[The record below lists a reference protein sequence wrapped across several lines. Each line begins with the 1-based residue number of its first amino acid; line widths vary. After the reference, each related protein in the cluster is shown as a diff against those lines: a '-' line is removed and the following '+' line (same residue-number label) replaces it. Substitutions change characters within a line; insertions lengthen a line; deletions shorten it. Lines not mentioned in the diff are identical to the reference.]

1 MSKDK
6 TNILDNNIWL
16 NSRFFVTW
24 EGGFRRKKRLFLEVF
39 TENLN
44 ETDTS
49 QLEKSYPDI
58 FL

>member
-16 NSRFFVTW
+16 NSRFFVTR
-24 EGGFRRKKRLFLEVF
+24 EGSLQRKKRLFLEVF

-44 ETDTS
+44 ENDAS
-49 QLEKSYPDI
+49 QLEKSYPDT

>member
-24 EGGFRRKKRLFLEVF
+24 EGSLQRKKRLFLEVF

-44 ETDTS
+44 ENDAS
-49 QLEKSYPDI
+49 QLEKSYPDT